1 MRRPQPGGATGVTAP
16 TLRRELALFAGDA
29 WVAAVKDLRIEWRS
43 RSVAGQAVPFALFVL
58 VLFGLALDA
67 DRSTLR
73 SATPG
78 LLWMSML
85 FVSMMAAQSSAGL
98 ETVDGA
104 GRSLLLSGMPPS
116 AIFVGKT
123 AAVAVQLLAVELVL
137 IPGGVVFYGADVDS
151 VPLVAAVCA
160 VATVGLAAVGSLI
173 AAVVVGAQTHK
184 TVLPILLMPMAS
196 PVLVAA
202 ARAFDD
208 ALGVAAVNGW
218 AWVGLLGAF
227 AVGNLTIGVLAYP
240 ALSEDG

>member
-1 MRRPQPGGATGVTAP
+1 M
-16 TLRRELALFAGDA
+16 RRELILFAGDA
-29 WVAAVKDLRIEWRS
+29 WITAVKDLRIAWRS
-43 RSVAGQAVPFALFVL
+43 RAVAGQAVPFALFVL
-58 VLFGLALDA
+58 TLFGLALDA
-67 DRSTLR
+67 NRSVLR

-85 FVSMMAAQSSAGL
+85 FVTMMAAQSSAGL

-137 IPGGVVFYGADVDS
+137 VPGGVVFYGADVES
-151 VPLVAAVCA
+151 APLVAAVCA
-160 VATVGLAAVGSLI
+160 AATVGLAAVGSLI
-173 AAVVVGAQTHK
+173 AVVVAGAQTHK
-184 TVLPILLMPMAS
+184 TVLPILMMPMAS
-196 PVLVAA
+196 PVLIAA

-208 ALGVAAVNGW
+208 ALGVAAVSGW

-227 AVGNLTIGVLAYP
+227 AVVNLTVGALAYP
-240 ALSEDG
+240 VLLEGG